1 VTTGPSRL
9 LASVGVAE
17 LDELVYRNLLT
28 RPGTS
33 QAELAALLAQGGAR
47 IGAALRRLEQRGLV
61 SHVGGRPKRF
71 VPTMPEVAV
80 ESLVNSR
87 QQELLQ
93 ARAAVLELS
102 AEYRAGR
109 QDDPGELVEILTGE
123 VAVARRFDEV
133 QSSCT
138 SELMLF
144 DRPPYAAP
152 PDNPLQRTVLGRGVR
167 WRTIYAPE
175 SLEGDGRR
183 AHVHDMIAA
192 GEEARL
198 LPGLPMKLV
207 IVDRRVALL
216 PLTLENGLQQSAVI
230 HRSTLLD
237 AMVTLFEVFWERAL
251 PVNAASAIPSG
262 PLTEN
267 DLRLL
272 SLMVT
277 GAKDETIARDL
288 GIGVRTLRRRMQR
301 LLQLLDADTRFQ
313 AGVQA
318 ARRCWI

>member
-1 VTTGPSRL
+1 MNPDPSRL
-9 LASVGVAE
+9 LASLGVSE
-17 LDELVYRNLLT
+17 LDELVYRSLLT
-28 RPGTS
+28 RPGIS
-33 QAELAALLAQGGAR
+33 LRELADRLSQHDSR
-47 IGAALRRLEQRGLV
+47 VGAALRRLEHLGFV
-61 SHVGGRPKRF
+61 SPVDGRPKRF
-71 VPTMPEVAV
+71 MPAMPDVAV
-80 ESLVNSR
+80 ESLVNAR
-87 QQELLQ
+87 QQELLRV
-93 ARAAVLELS
+93 RAAVIELT

-123 VAVARRFDEV
+123 VAVARRFNEV

-152 PDNPLQRTVLGRGVR
+152 PDNPRQRTVLKRGVR
-167 WRTIYAPE
+167 WRTIYSPE
-175 SLEGDGRR
+175 SLEATGRR
-183 AHVHDMIAA
+183 SHVYELIAA

-198 LPGLPMKLV
+198 LRGLPMKLA

-251 PVNAASAIPSG
+251 PIKGDRRSPGG
-262 PLTEN
+262 PLT
-267 DLRLL
+267 DTDRRLL

-277 GAKDETIARDL
+277 EAKDAAIARDL

-313 AGVQA
+313 AGAQA
-318 ARRCWI
+318 VRRGWI